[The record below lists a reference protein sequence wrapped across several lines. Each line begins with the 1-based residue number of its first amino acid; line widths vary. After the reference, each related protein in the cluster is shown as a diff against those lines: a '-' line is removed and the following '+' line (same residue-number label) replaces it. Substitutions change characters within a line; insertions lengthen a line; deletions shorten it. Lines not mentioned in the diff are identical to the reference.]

1 MKSTNKEQWLRKY
14 PRWVRWILGG
24 WFSIALLV
32 PFIANER
39 GLMVRYQGQIYFPVF
54 HQWGVDRGIARHEDY
69 LRYRLHELPQDYQVL
84 IGPLVPYRAETLDAA
99 NSNYRSPFGVQES
112 ASWYYRHWL
121 GTDQLGRD
129 ALAGLLYG
137 ARTAWWVGMLAT
149 ALSVIL
155 GLFFGLLAG
164 YYGNDRSSVSRASVV
179 AGGLLVVF
187 ALILNIGRTHHTV
200 SFLVFCSWWALFIAA
215 GLLLYSGFRRVPY
228 LREKMVIPFDR
239 LFLAVIGW
247 FKSLPG
253 LVVVM
258 AVLPLFKNN
267 GIWSLALLIGLFRW
281 PLIGQYVRAE
291 VLRIRH
297 LPFMESVRLLGLSD
311 GKILIKHALPN
322 VWPPVIVN
330 AAFGVGA
337 AVAVESALS
346 FLGLGLG
353 LDQVTWGTMMNVG
366 RNYFPAWWLTFFP
379 GLALFMVVYVCNVLG
394 DRWLARYNS

>member
-1 MKSTNKEQWLRKY
+1 M
-14 PRWVRWILGG
+14 
-24 WFSIALLV
+24 
-32 PFIANER
+32 
-39 GLMVRYQGQIYFPVF
+39 
-54 HQWGVDRGIARHEDY
+54 
-69 LRYRLHELPQDYQVL
+69 
-84 IGPLVPYRAETLDAA
+84 
-99 NSNYRSPFGVQES
+99 
-112 ASWYYRHWL
+112 
-121 GTDQLGRD
+121 
-129 ALAGLLYG
+129 
-137 ARTAWWVGMLAT
+137 
-149 ALSVIL
+149 
-155 GLFFGLLAG
+155 
-164 YYGNDRSSVSRASVV
+164 
-179 AGGLLVVF
+179 
-187 ALILNIGRTHHTV
+187 
-200 SFLVFCSWWALFIAA
+200 
-215 GLLLYSGFRRVPY
+215 
-228 LREKMVIPFDR
+228 IPFDR